1 MFVRLFVD
9 ENLDR
14 MVPISKQPKEK
25 IDPRFRIRSGF
36 FFLRKQVE
44 DETWEKTW
52 MSGSLGSLLDPEAQP
67 AWGSLLGVLIWGE
80 AFWGKYKADFTQFKP

>member
-1 MFVRLFVD
+1 
-9 ENLDR
+9 
-14 MVPISKQPKEK
+14 
-25 IDPRFRIRSGF
+25 
-36 FFLRKQVE
+36 
-44 DETWEKTW
+44 